1 MGNKAVK
8 TLPGRA
14 LLFSAL
20 SWAALCPSC
29 APSKSPALRPDTSPA
44 QRYVV
49 VGDYERA
56 IVSYAELVERYADD
70 ESVLREY
77 AEAIEQM
84 KAEADRAFESGEWN
98 AAEKTYALLSAHF
111 PRFAPIERTLSFG
124 PPLLDRRI
132 LECRIRSSES
142 KARKSLAAGDYQSA
156 LDSYEGL
163 PPEVRREPSVSAGM
177 RRIMEELKHKAD
189 TAVARKDFLAAGKA
203 YAALRSGYP
212 MARQA
217 GISLTF
223 SRDLPEEGVNRCRVQ
238 LTKDGLDLY
247 RKGRLKE
254 AIAVW
259 QGLLE
264 FDPDN
269 IEIKKAVETA
279 AEQLER
285 LKKE

>member
-1 MGNKAVK
+1 MK
-8 TLPGRA
+8 TLPGGV
-14 LLFSAL
+14 LVVSVL
-20 SWAALCPSC
+20 SWAALGPSC
-29 APSKSPALRPDTSPA
+29 APSKGPALRPDTSPA

-49 VGDYERA
+49 VGDYEGA
-56 IVSYAELVERYADD
+56 IISYAELVEQYADD

-84 KAEADRAFESGEWN
+84 KAEADRTFESGDWN
-98 AAEKTYALLSAHF
+98 AAEKTYTLLSENFH
-111 PRFAPIERTLSFG
+111 RFSPIERTLSFG
-124 PPLLDRRI
+124 PPLLGRRI

-142 KARKSLAAGDYQSA
+142 KARRSLAAGEYQSA
-156 LDSYEGL
+156 LDSYKGL
-163 PPEVRREPSVSAGM
+163 PPEVRREPPVSAGM

-189 TAVARKDFLAAGKA
+189 SAVAGKDFLAAGKA

-212 MARQA
+212 LARQA

-223 SRDLPEEGVNRCRVQ
+223 SKDLPEEGVNSCRAQ

-259 QGLLE
+259 RGLLE